1 MGLGTILSV
10 ESLQII
16 STLAAIAAIVG
27 FIFAW
32 NQYIKKTVNKD
43 DLTELKQYVDQQD
56 RGLHHR
62 VDNMET
68 RLNTDLAQ
76 MRDTINSIYDL
87 LVKLSKIK

>member
-1 MGLGTILSV
+1 MVSGIMLSV

-16 STLAAIAAIVG
+16 STIAAVVSIIG

-43 DLTELKQYVDQQD
+43 DLSELKEYVDQQD

-62 VDNMET
+62 VDRMET
-68 RLNTDLAQ
+68 RLNDDIAQ
-76 MRDTINSIYDL
+76 MRDTVNKIYEL
-87 LVKLSKIK
+87 LITKRK

>member
-1 MGLGTILSV
+1 MVSGIMLSV

-16 STLAAIAAIVG
+16 STIAAVVSIIG

-43 DLTELKQYVDQQD
+43 DLSELKEYVDQQD

-62 VDNMET
+62 VDRMET
-68 RLNTDLAQ
+68 RLNDDIVQ
-76 MRDTINSIYDL
+76 MRDTVNKIYEL
-87 LVKLSKIK
+87 LITKKK

>member
-1 MGLGTILSV
+1 MVSGIMLNV

-16 STLAAIAAIVG
+16 STIAAVVSIIG

-43 DLTELKQYVDQQD
+43 DLSELKEYVDQQD

-62 VDNMET
+62 VDRMET
-68 RLNTDLAQ
+68 RLNDDIVQ
-76 MRDTINSIYDL
+76 MRDTVNKIYEL
-87 LVKLSKIK
+87 LITKRK

>member
-1 MGLGTILSV
+1 MVSGIMLNV

-16 STLAAIAAIVG
+16 STIAAVVSIIG

-43 DLTELKQYVDQQD
+43 DLSELKEYVDQQD

-62 VDNMET
+62 VDRMET
-68 RLNTDLAQ
+68 RLNDDIVQ
-76 MRDTINSIYDL
+76 MRDTVNKIYEL
-87 LVKLSKIK
+87 LITKKK

>member
-1 MGLGTILSV
+1 MVSGIMLNV

-16 STLAAIAAIVG
+16 STIAAVVSTIG

-43 DLTELKQYVDQQD
+43 DLSELKEYVDQQD

-62 VDNMET
+62 VDRMET
-68 RLNTDLAQ
+68 RLNDDIVQ
-76 MRDTINSIYDL
+76 MRDTVNKIYEL
-87 LVKLSKIK
+87 LITKKK

>member
-1 MGLGTILSV
+1 MVSGIMLSV

-32 NQYIKKTVNKD
+32 NQYIKKTINKD
-43 DLTELKQYVDQQD
+43 DLSELKEYVDQQD

-62 VDNMET
+62 VDRMET
-68 RLNTDLAQ
+68 RLNDDIAQ
-76 MRDTINSIYDL
+76 MRDTVNKIYEL
-87 LVKLSKIK
+87 LITKKK

>member
-1 MGLGTILSV
+1 MVSGIMLNV

-16 STLAAIAAIVG
+16 STIAAVVSIIG

-43 DLTELKQYVDQQD
+43 DLSELKEYVDQQD

-62 VDNMET
+62 VDRMET
-68 RLNTDLAQ
+68 RLNDDIAQ
-76 MRDTINSIYDL
+76 MRDTVNKIYEL
-87 LVKLSKIK
+87 LITKRK

>member
-32 NQYIKKTVNKD
+32 NQYIKKTINKD
-43 DLTELKQYVDQQD
+43 DLTDLKNYVDQQD

-62 VDNMET
+62 VDHMEV
-68 RLNTDLAQ
+68 RLNSDLSQ
-76 MRDTINSIYDL
+76 IRETIDKIYSL
-87 LVKLSKIK
+87 LITKKK

>member
-1 MGLGTILSV
+1 MVSGIMLSV

-16 STLAAIAAIVG
+16 STIAAVVSIIG

-43 DLTELKQYVDQQD
+43 DLSELKEYVDQQD

-62 VDNMET
+62 VDRMET
-68 RLNTDLAQ
+68 RLNDDIAQ
-76 MRDTINSIYDL
+76 MRDTVNKIYEL
-87 LVKLSKIK
+87 LITKKK

>member
-1 MGLGTILSV
+1 MVSGIMLSV

-16 STLAAIAAIVG
+16 STIAAVVSIIG

-43 DLTELKQYVDQQD
+43 DLSELKEYVDQQD

-62 VDNMET
+62 VDRMET
-68 RLNTDLAQ
+68 RLNDDIVQ
-76 MRDTINSIYDL
+76 MRDTVNKIYEL
-87 LVKLSKIK
+87 LITKRK